1 MASRQN
7 RSEITQCTG
16 VIHELQEMIVGS
28 RRAFMSGNACV
39 VDRQTILNKLDE
51 LERSLPE
58 AVRKANESLK
68 NLEAHQEQVE
78 NECRAAI
85 QDANTQAQQ
94 IAAAAKKMED
104 EARMRA
110 DSIAAAATAAA
121 AEQQRKA
128 EEEVRATVAAG
139 RAEASRIVEEAQ
151 RHAAALVA
159 QEEIVRRARVEVK
172 EMQEAAQAQLSAVRR
187 RTFDYL
193 DSVMAQADQNLSGL
207 INEVRM
213 ERNELNAQR

>member
-1 MASRQN
+1 M
-7 RSEITQCTG
+7 
-16 VIHELQEMIVGS
+16 
-28 RRAFMSGNACV
+28 
-39 VDRQTILNKLDE
+39 
-51 LERSLPE
+51 
-58 AVRKANESLK
+58 
-68 NLEAHQEQVE
+68 
-78 NECRAAI
+78 
-85 QDANTQAQQ
+85 
-94 IAAAAKKMED
+94 
-104 EARMRA
+104 
-110 DSIAAAATAAA
+110 
-121 AEQQRKA
+121 
-128 EEEVRATVAAG
+128 
-139 RAEASRIVEEAQ
+139 EEAQ